1 MVLTSLNLTQDN
13 MSELNKKKRKKLK
26 PATRAKES
34 TRTVTKVPTKPRRK
48 LITKKQAAAQSA
60 KLKKYAKNLKPVPK
74 PKMKGGAVG
83 GGMIGGGKILKGG
96 KMILKYVSK
105 HLAKKGGAKALD
117 KKTQK

>member
-1 MVLTSLNLTQDN
+1 
-13 MSELNKKKRKKLK
+13 MSKLDKENRKKQR
-26 PATRAKES
+26 PAARAIES

-48 LITKKQAAAQSA
+48 LITKKQSAAQSA